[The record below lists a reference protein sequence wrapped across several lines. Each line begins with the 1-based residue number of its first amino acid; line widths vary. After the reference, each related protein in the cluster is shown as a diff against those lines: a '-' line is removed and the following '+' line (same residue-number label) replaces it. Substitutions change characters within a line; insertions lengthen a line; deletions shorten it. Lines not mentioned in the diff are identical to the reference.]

1 MRGRPW
7 WGAASIAYCVQ
18 DLAAG
23 ITGLLVG
30 TTMLAGGEGGGGVG
44 SVLALGRPAAPARM
58 ERHGVG
64 CFLLDMAAIV
74 AGWPT
79 PRWCLSQGSSGGWC
93 HGRARLWAHSCS
105 FRKGRYG

>member
-30 TTMLAGGEGGGGVG
+30 TTMLAGGEGGGGG
-44 SVLALGRPAAPARM
+44 AGR
-58 ERHGVG
+58 
-64 CFLLDMAAIV
+64 F
-74 AGWPT
+74 
-79 PRWCLSQGSSGGWC
+79 
-93 HGRARLWAHSCS
+93 
-105 FRKGRYG
+105 